1 MDKTGKC
8 SCGCRKAAE
17 QVYPGA
23 TLDESFDDKV
33 NVKMVESEVRE
44 LNNNP
49 RNNDIDNTPV
59 EQPDKK

>member
-1 MDKTGKC
+1 MNKSEKC
-8 SCGCRKAAE
+8 GCGCRKDAE
-17 QVYPGA
+17 KVYPGA
-23 TLDESFDDKV
+23 AVDKSDDDKV

-59 EQPDKK
+59 EQPEKK